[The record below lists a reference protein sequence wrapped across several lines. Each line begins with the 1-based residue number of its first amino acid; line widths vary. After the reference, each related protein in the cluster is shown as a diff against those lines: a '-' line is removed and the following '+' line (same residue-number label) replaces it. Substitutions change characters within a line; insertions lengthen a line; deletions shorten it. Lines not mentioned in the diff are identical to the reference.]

1 MMSKSQPPVATPGT
15 KQTTFVS
22 CCIYVDADN
31 PPAGVTATALVRM
44 CGNGVSPVQ
53 AQALIA
59 ANFAHDALIYRK
71 AA

>member
-1 MMSKSQPPVATPGT
+1 MPGRKQPPLG
-15 KQTTFVS
+15 S